1 MVRRLNLY
9 RFCLRIICYGLPLV
23 AFACA
28 AYMRALLRWHYQP
41 IPVRSA
47 AYIYLV
53 ILVTLVWAAMAECYQ
68 LVSPEELLI
77 RRTGATNVLRAVL
90 ATFFIVLI
98 ALFFCHENTVSRT
111 FLPGATAVLAVLGMV
126 TQGVFRNTIRTQLGI
141 SRPIRVMV
149 IGADNFARRA
159 ARRLVRSA
167 EWFRVVGF
175 VRIPG
180 QEATKLQAPV
190 YDLETLHELQLGHG
204 IDDVLI
210 AVPPDRLNALPQ
222 ILAVTKKFCAPVR
235 VVMDLG
241 KGVVVRERLVRFGQL
256 HVLDLADGSMDE
268 LPYVLLK
275 RAFDIAFSLLAIVIT
290 GPLMLVITAAIWLT
304 SRGPI
309 LFVQERV
316 GLNGQTF
323 RMYKFRTMAVTSS
336 TESDTRWTTA
346 NDPRR
351 TRLGT
356 FLRRSSLDEL
366 PQFFNVLQGGMSV
379 VGPRPER
386 PHFVRKFVQDVG
398 AYHSRHRL
406 KVGITGWAQVN
417 GLRGDTSISKRIEYD
432 LYYLQNWSFVFD
444 LRIIFLTVW
453 AGFFGPNAY

>member
-9 RFCLRIICYGLPLV
+9 RFCLRIVCYVLPII
-23 AFACA
+23 AFATA
-28 AYMRALLRWHYQP
+28 GYLRFALRWHYRP
-41 IPVRSA
+41 TPVHTV
-47 AYIYLV
+47 AYVNLV
-53 ILVTLVWAAMAECYQ
+53 ILVTVVWAAMAECYR

-77 RRTGATNVLRAVL
+77 HRTGARNVLRAVL
-90 ATFFIVLI
+90 TTFFIVLI
-98 ALFFCHENTVSRT
+98 ALFFSHENTVSRT
-111 FLPGATAVLAVLGMV
+111 FLPGATMVLAVLGMAV
-126 TQGVFRNTIRTQLGI
+126 QGVFRKLIRTQLAI
-141 SRPIRVMV
+141 SRPVRVMV
-149 IGADNFARRA
+149 IGADKFARRA

-167 EWFRVVGF
+167 EWCRVVGF

-180 QEATKLQAPV
+180 QQVTKLPAPV

-210 AVPPDRLNALPQ
+210 AVPPSWLNALPQ

-235 VVMDLG
+235 AVVDLG
-241 KGVVVRERLVRFGQL
+241 EGVVVRERLVRFGRL
-256 HVLDLADGSMDE
+256 HVLDLADGSMDD
-268 LPYVLLK
+268 LKYVLLK
-275 RAFDIAFSLLAIVIT
+275 RIFDVAFSLLAIAVT
-290 GPLMLVITAAIWLT
+290 GPLMLAVAAAIRLT
-304 SRGPI
+304 SPGPI

-316 GLNGQTF
+316 GLNGETF
-323 RMYKFRTMAVTSS
+323 RMYKFRTMAVSS
-336 TESDTRWTTA
+336 PTESDTRWTTS

-351 TRLGT
+351 TWLGT

-366 PQFFNVLQGGMSV
+366 PQFFNVLQGGMSI

-386 PHFVRKFVQDVG
+386 PYFVKKFIQDVG

-432 LYYLQNWSFVFD
+432 LYYLQNWGFMFD

-453 AGFFGPNAY
+453 AGLFGPNAY